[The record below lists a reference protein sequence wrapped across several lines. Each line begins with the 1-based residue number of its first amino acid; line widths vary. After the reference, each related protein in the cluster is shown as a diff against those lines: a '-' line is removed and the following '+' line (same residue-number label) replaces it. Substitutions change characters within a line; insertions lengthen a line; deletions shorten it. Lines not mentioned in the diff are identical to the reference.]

1 MKKAILALC
10 AVGGLTLSAC
20 ASDPYGNDY
29 YGRGGSSEAVRQGAI
44 GAAIGAAAGQLLGGD
59 TEATLA
65 GAAIGGAIGAIRG
78 SSQDRNN
85 QQRYWDDRYDRYY
98 YCYDNRREEC
108 YWEDGSRY
116 YYR

>member
-1 MKKAILALC
+1 MKKLLI
-10 AVGGLTLSAC
+10 AVAGTGLLLGAC
-20 ASDPYGNDY
+20 ASDPYGDDY

-85 QQRYWDDRYDRYY
+85 QQRYRAANGQYY
-98 YCYDNRREEC
+98 YCYDNRQTEC
-108 YWEDGSRY
+108 YWEDGTRV
-116 YYR
+116 RW